1 MVLPA
6 LFREARGDGTVTFEV
21 TLLRGRSVTVEA
33 VSDPMELGVE
43 VVAAFAGN
51 DFGAISRVLTPR
63 GELRWWLAFPQ
74 SGDAPA
80 LCVEWAKAC
89 GFGEYGFARLRCV
102 VEHLDLVE
110 ADFQRFYGADLGQWA
125 RGEMSTRRV
134 LSLVNG
140 LESET
145 ASLFWSELRGQN
157 PLSRE
162 AIVLAQFASS
172 PGSPHDFLVTPAE
185 REQLAADQE
194 AVERIRKRGF

>member
-6 LFREARGDGTVTFEV
+6 LFREARGDRTVTFEV

-43 VVAAFAGN
+43 AVVAFASN

-80 LCVEWAKAC
+80 LCV
-89 GFGEYGFARLRCV
+89 
-102 VEHLDLVE
+102 
-110 ADFQRFYGADLGQWA
+110 GQWA

-140 LESET
+140 LEPET